1 MSDSNANGKAIDAK
15 EGFWFATAFEVR
27 LVIFNAWIAL
37 PLGIFLMHF
46 RWWTLGLLVSVVI
59 AMHVMVSFGFKPTT
73 AFRAIRSTLA
83 GSRVSRR
90 RRAFDKYTD

>member
-1 MSDSNANGKAIDAK
+1 MSDTQAKTIEAK

-27 LVIFNAWIAL
+27 LAIFNAWIAL
-37 PLGIFLMHF
+37 PLGIFLMHI
-46 RWWTLGLLVSVVI
+46 RLWTFGLLVAVVI
-59 AMHVMVSFGFKPTT
+59 AMHIMESFGFKPRT